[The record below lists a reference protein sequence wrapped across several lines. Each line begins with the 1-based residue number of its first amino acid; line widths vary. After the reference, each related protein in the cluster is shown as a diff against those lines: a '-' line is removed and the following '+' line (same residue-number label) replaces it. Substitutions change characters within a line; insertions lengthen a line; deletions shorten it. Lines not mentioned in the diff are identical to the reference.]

1 MLVLA
6 VVYCTVAA
14 AIRREEPF
22 GPDLTHFDE
31 GAAYAA
37 IAVLA
42 VMVM

>member
-1 MLVLA
+1 MLILA
-6 VVYCTVAA
+6 VVYCIGAA

-31 GAAYAA
+31 AAAYAM

-42 VMVM
+42 VMIA